1 MDILTHGLLGGSL
14 AQSLARKDRLLLAS
28 LAGFVGG
35 ILADVDILVRSSDD
49 PLLNLEVHRAMTH
62 WLIFIPIGGLI
73 AALLLWPLLR
83 RRSHF
88 RELLLF
94 TTAGYAT
101 HTLLDASTSYG
112 THLFGPFSS
121 DTVAWNLISVVDP
134 IATLILL
141 IGFGLTIARKQS
153 RAAQTGILLLIGY
166 LAFGAFQHERVRTK
180 ALAIAAEQGHQP
192 ERLVVKPTLG
202 NLVLWRT
209 LYKYEDDYYINAVRV
224 GLGTEVIRGDRVA
237 VFDREQTLNQLE
249 PGSRLYTDIERF
261 HRFADGYLV
270 WHPEHENVIGDVRY
284 AMLPQETAPIWGIR
298 LPDGWREG
306 EEHITF
312 EHFRRTDAETRQS
325 FINLVIGRL
334 P

>member
-1 MDILTHGLLGGSL
+1 MDILTHGLLGGSF

-62 WLIFIPIGGLI
+62 WLVFIPIGGLI

-83 RRSHF
+83 RKSPF

-101 HTLLDASTSYG
+101 HALLDACTSYG
-112 THLFGPFSS
+112 THLFGPFSNS
-121 DTVAWNLISVVDP
+121 AVAWNLISVVDP
-134 IATLILL
+134 VATLILL
-141 IGFGLTIARKQS
+141 VGFGVALARKQP
-153 RAAQTGILLLIGY
+153 RAAQLGLVLLIGY
-166 LAFGAFQHERVRTK
+166 LAFGAFQHDRVRTQ
-180 ALAIAAEQGHQP
+180 ALAIAAELGHQP

-209 LYKYEDDYYINAVRV
+209 LYEHEGYYHVNAIRV
-224 GLGTEVIRGDRVA
+224 GFETDIVTGDHIA
-237 VFDREQTLNQLE
+237 VFDREQVLAQLDSD
-249 PGSRLYTDIERF
+249 SRLYKDIERF

-270 WHPEHENVIGDVRY
+270 WHPEHADVIGDVRY

-306 EEHITF
+306 EDRITF
-312 EHFRRTDAETRQS
+312 EHFRRTDAETRQA
-325 FINLVIGRL
+325 FIDLVFGHL